1 MNDQLMDASNKGLL
15 IDLMQYWLAMP
26 AWWITRM
33 LILFH
38 EACAVVLSAVMVGAL
53 PNATGFPGWVGPLTS
68 ALMGTWYSSAV
79 AIGMLGLGLTLML
92 MGSGFRLKLVQPR
105 AFVRWSLIMVLLAMA
120 APSLYATTMQLVTQA
135 PAVLMPPIVAHL
147 PPITASWIAVRTDET
162 VVAPFDPAN
171 EAYAARAAVLA
182 VPATASGCATHIT
195 SSAVC
200 EHPMYTPMDA
210 VLALWRTDR
219 TSLISGVDGVHQT
232 TPDGTITVQFD
243 GLPPDFAALF
253 YPDSTQPWYGGSFTS
268 DPSGMQKRRE
278 ALNTASSGTLH
289 AVVGILAALAT
300 LMPTLAQALMTV
312 CGALLFLLGIVVAP
326 LGMLGNQRQW
336 VAVVYRSFF
345 QISGWQTVL
354 AVGTNLATY
363 LLFGTPTQLGIAMA
377 YPTMLVVL
385 PLFVWVQWRV
395 LRFAMS
401 LSWQGFAAVR
411 TVVSREPLQRLLG
424 DQPAAATE
432 ARVTATGH
440 YTATADPAAT
450 QPTMAP
456 STLLRTTPMLESSAP
471 SSAAHAPSSA
481 LPSLINPRGMVMRMQ
496 QATQRTVQR
505 VQQLDHQIEVKEA
518 RMLRTA
524 EVRTDTQLD
533 RADQAITTM
542 IGGKAIAAG
551 VTYVHENEV
560 TPEWLFAPPPASTS
574 ARSTTHAPRAGQPSS
589 TTAPVARRD
598 GDRSRLSSTAPRPS
612 DTPTQELPTRPMPR
626 TARPHAA
633 DLPPTQP
640 LVASAD
646 RPAMPTAATEATALD
661 TPRELNT
668 AHAAIASVAHA
679 PTPAPASHVTASTPP
694 SAPARSTGMHVP
706 TPPTQE
712 LPAAAPIRGSVA
724 PSPARQQPV
733 AHAAAP
739 HTPALVSS
747 APRGPQRPPT
757 PASVPTN
764 EAGLVSS
771 AAMPPSD
778 PALPPTQP
786 DAPRGQATPVV
797 ATATRAP
804 MDEPAA
810 PTVEPAAPTVEART
824 PQATTRPARSRSRSR
839 VGMPAQG
846 HATPPII
853 DITKEGQPAQSD
865 PSPPAAA
872 PLIPPRSE
880 QRGRR

>member
-15 IDLMQYWLAMP
+15 IDLMQYWVAMP
-26 AWWITRM
+26 AWWISRM
-33 LILFH
+33 LILLH
-38 EACAVVLSAVMVGAL
+38 EACAVVLGVVMAGAL
-53 PNATGFPGWVGPLTS
+53 PNATVGFSGWVGPLTS
-68 ALMGTWYSSAV
+68 ALMGNWYSRAL

-92 MGSGFRLKLVQPR
+92 MGSGFQLRLVQPR
-105 AFVRWSLIMVLLAMA
+105 AFVRWSLIMVLLAIA
-120 APSLYATTMQLVTQA
+120 APSLYATTIQLVTQV
-135 PAVLMPPIVAHL
+135 PALIMPPIVETL
-147 PPITASWIAVRTDET
+147 PPITAAWIT
-162 VVAPFDPAN
+162 VGQDGNPVKPFDPAN
-171 EAYAARAAVLA
+171 AAYARRAAVLA
-182 VPATASGCATHIT
+182 VPATASGCATHIA
-195 SSAVC
+195 SSTVC
-200 EHPMYTPMDA
+200 AHPMYTPMDA

-219 TSLISGVDGVHQT
+219 TSLISGVDGVNQT
-232 TPDGTITVQFD
+232 TPDGTVTVQFD
-243 GLPPDFAALF
+243 GLPPDFAAMF

-363 LLFGTPTQLGIAMA
+363 LLFGTPTQVGIAMA

-395 LRFAMS
+395 LRFAMG

-411 TVVSREPLQRLLG
+411 TVVSREPLQRLLS

-456 STLLRTTPMLESSAP
+456 STLLRTTPMQESTATGSTAQAP
-471 SSAAHAPSSA
+471 SSTHTSSA

-518 RMLRTA
+518 AMLRTA

-533 RADQAITTM
+533 RTDQAITTM
-542 IGGKAIAAG
+542 IGGKAIATG

-574 ARSTTHAPRAGQPSS
+574 ARPTAQAPRSGQPSS
-589 TTAPVARRD
+589 AAPVARRD
-598 GDRSRLSSTAPRPS
+598 GDRSRMSSAAPRPT
-612 DTPTQELPTRPMPR
+612 DAPTPELPTRPMPR
-626 TARPHAA
+626 TARPPAT

-640 LVASAD
+640 LVSSAG
-646 RPAMPTAATEATALD
+646 RSATSEAATEGAALD
-661 TPRELNT
+661 APSESNT
-668 AHAAIASVAHA
+668 AYPSIASIAHA
-679 PTPAPASHVTASTPP
+679 PTPAPAIHATASTPP
-694 SAPARSTGMHVP
+694 PALANRTQLDVP

-712 LPAAAPIRGSVA
+712 LPAAAPLRSSVA
-724 PSPARQQPV
+724 
-733 AHAAAP
+733 
-739 HTPALVSS
+739 TPPTRAQTS
-747 APRGPQRPPT
+747 APRTPELTSNAARGPQRPPS
-757 PASVPTN
+757 PASSPTN
-764 EAGLVSS
+764 GTGQSKS
-771 AAMPPSD
+771 AAPTPVVTSTATSPS
-778 PALPPTQP
+778 PAQPEAPT
-786 DAPRGQATPVV
+786 GQATPAV
-797 ATATRAP
+797 ATATHAP
-804 MDEPAA
+804 MAEPAA
-810 PTVEPAAPTVEART
+810 PTVEQRT
-824 PQATTRPARSRSRSR
+824 PQTPTRPARSRSRSR
-839 VGMPAQG
+839 VGMPTEAQRNQLR
-846 HATPPII
+846 I
-853 DITKEGQPAQSD
+853 DITKEGQPAPSD

-872 PLIPPRSE
+872 PLIAPRSE

>member
-33 LILFH
+33 LILLH
-38 EACAVVLSAVMVGAL
+38 ETCAVVLRAVMVGAF

-68 ALMGTWYSSAV
+68 ALMGNWYSRAL

-105 AFVRWSLIMVLLAMA
+105 AFVRWSLIMVLLALA
-120 APSLYATTMQLVTQA
+120 APSLYATTIQVVTQV
-135 PAVLMPPIVAHL
+135 PALVMPPIVETL
-147 PPITASWIAVRTDET
+147 PPITASWIT
-162 VVAPFDPAN
+162 VGQDGDPVQPFDPAN
-171 EAYAARAAVLA
+171 AAYAARAAVLA
-182 VPATASGCATHIT
+182 VPATASGCATTVT

-200 EHPMYTPMDA
+200 AHPMYTPMDA

-219 TSLISGVDGVHQT
+219 ASLISGVDGVNQT
-232 TPDGTITVQFD
+232 TPDGTVTVQFD
-243 GLPPDFAALF
+243 GVPPDFAAMF
-253 YPDSTQPWYGGSFTS
+253 YPDATQPWYGGAFTS
-268 DPSGMQKRRE
+268 DPNGMQKRRE
-278 ALNTASSGTLH
+278 ALTIASSGTLH
-289 AVVGILAALAT
+289 AVVGVLAALAT

-363 LLFGTPTQLGIAMA
+363 LLFGTPTKLGIAMA

-395 LRFAMS
+395 LRFAMR

-411 TVVSREPLQRLLG
+411 TVVSREPLQRLLS

-456 STLLRTTPMLESSAP
+456 STLLRTTPMQETTTP
-471 SSAAHAPSSA
+471 GSAAHSTSA
-481 LPSLINPRGMVMRMQ
+481 HASTAIPSLINPRGMVMRMQ

-518 RMLRTA
+518 TLLRTT

-560 TPEWLFAPPPASTS
+560 TPEWLFAPTPAPTNTRPTASS
-574 ARSTTHAPRAGQPSS
+574 PRAERPSS
-589 TTAPVARRD
+589 ATAPVARRD
-598 GDRSRLSSTAPRPS
+598 GDRAVAAPRPA
-612 DTPTQELPTRPMPR
+612 DAPTQELPTRPLPR
-626 TARPHAA
+626 TARPSAA

-640 LVASAD
+640 LSASAG
-646 RPAMPTAATEATALD
+646 RPAMPAAPTEATALD
-661 TPRELNT
+661 APRESNT

-679 PTPAPASHVTASTPP
+679 PTHAPATTATASPP
-694 SAPARSTGMHVP
+694 PPTHANRIRMDAP

-712 LPAAAPIRGSVA
+712 LPAAAAPIRGTVA
-724 PSPARQQPV
+724 TPPARQQP
-733 AHAAAP
+733 AAQQ
-739 HTPALVSS
+739 TPELVSNAS
-747 APRGPQRPPT
+747 RGPQRPPVSMPTNGTELVNSAAPSSDPVIAPSTPTAQPET
-757 PASVPTN
+757 PAP
-764 EAGLVSS
+764 
-771 AAMPPSD
+771 
-778 PALPPTQP
+778 
-786 DAPRGQATPVV
+786 QATPAV

-804 MDEPAA
+804 IEEPAT
-810 PTVEPAAPTVEART
+810 PMVDART
-824 PQATTRPARSRSRSR
+824 PQATTRPARLRSRSR
-839 VGMPAQG
+839 VGMPAQQ
-846 HATPPII
+846 HPTAPSI
-853 DITKEGQPAQSD
+853 DITNEEQPTQSD